1 MIYAEN
7 NALIRKFQGETVRID
22 PYGENSFRVRV
33 TRNNYFTNDSWAL
46 VEQQK
51 AYASTILLGDEK
63 TEVEEAVQANNSV
76 HISGQTGS
84 IQNGEIKAIFTGIGK
99 LVFFNCETGEK
110 LLEEVEA
117 NRKSC
122 LQISSRELKNI
133 SGNVYKASLKF
144 ASDPDEKLYGM
155 GQYQNGIFDL
165 KGSVLE
171 LAQRNSQASV
181 PFVYSN
187 KNYGFLW
194 NNPAI
199 GKVTF
204 AKNVTEWEACSTE
217 QIEFWITCGNSPKQ
231 IIQQYM
237 EATGFPP
244 MMPEHG
250 LGFWQ
255 CKLRYYNQEQVLTVA
270 RKYKELG
277 IPLDVIIIDFFHWP
291 YEGDWCFDETYWPD
305 PKKMVEEINAM
316 GTKVMVSVWPTV
328 SIRSKHYREMKEM
341 GYLID
346 TENGVDVNMLMIDP
360 TSFVDTTNPDARKF
374 FWDKI
379 KAGYEQYGI
388 YDYWLDV
395 AEPEFSRYDFQNYKY
410 FKGSALA
417 VANEYP
423 MQYARTLYEGLKSS
437 GVEHPVNLIRCA
449 WAGSQRYGALAW
461 SGDIESSF
469 QSFKKQIVCGLQMAM
484 AGIPWWTTDIGG
496 FINGNIHDVK
506 FQELLVRWFEF
517 GAFCPVMR
525 LHGDRSPGTPRIS
538 NEGGGRC
545 GSGADNEI
553 WSFGAENQRIFTKY
567 IKIRENMRPY
577 VRSLMEDCSKTGA
590 PIMRPLFFNYKD
602 DEQVWNIKDQYM
614 FGTDAL
620 VAPITDYQARARKVY
635 LPKGNTFVHAS
646 TSTVYEGGQWISIP
660 AQLDDIPVFL
670 VQGSELEK
678 HNPFLID

>member
-1 MIYAEN
+1 MIYADERTLVKKYN
-7 NALIRKFQGETVRID
+7 GLTVRIECH
-22 PYGENSFRVRV
+22 GENSLRIRI
-33 TRNNYFTNDSWAL
+33 TRNHRFENEDWAL
-46 VEQQK
+46 VQPTFTPTP
-51 AYASTILLGDEK
+51 SIVIG
-63 TEVEEAVQANNSV
+63 EEALQAEQTVQANNV
-76 HISGQTGS
+76 QNTREKTAS
-84 IQNGEIKAIFTGIGK
+84 ITNGMLKAEITEIGK
-99 LVFFNCETGEK
+99 LVFTNTNTNQV
-110 LLEEVEA
+110 LLEEFEPYH
-117 NRKSC
+117 KSC
-122 LQISSRELKNI
+122 LTINSTHLENI
-133 SGNVYKASLKF
+133 AGDVYHAIMKF
-144 ASDPDEKLYGM
+144 ESDENEKLYGM

-165 KGSVLE
+165 KGCVLE
-171 LAQRNSQASV
+171 LAQRNAQSSV

-199 GKVTF
+199 GKASF
-204 AKNVTEWEACSTE
+204 AKNITEWEAENTH
-217 QIEFWITCGNSPKQ
+217 QIDFWITCGNDPAQ
-231 IIQQYM
+231 IMHQYM
-237 EATGFPP
+237 QATGFPP

-255 CKLRYYNQEQVLTVA
+255 CKLRYYNQEQVLTVVK
-270 RKYKELG
+270 KYKELG

-291 YEGDWCFDETYWPD
+291 LEGDWCFDKAYWPD

-316 GTKVMVSVWPTV
+316 GTKVMISVWPTV
-328 SIRSKHYREMKEM
+328 ALRSKHYQEMKEM

-346 TENGVDVNMLMIDP
+346 TEYGVDMNKKMIDD
-360 TSFVDTTNPDARKF
+360 TCFVDTTNPDARQY
-374 FWDKI
+374 FWDKV

-395 AEPEFSRYDFQNYKY
+395 AEPGFSRYDFNNYKY

-423 MQYARTLYEGLKSS
+423 MQYAKTFYEGLKSS
-437 GVEHPVNLIRCA
+437 GIEHPVNLIRCA

-496 FINGNIHDVK
+496 FSGGNIHDEK

-525 LHGDRSPGTPRIS
+525 LHGNRSPGTPGIS
-538 NEGGGRC
+538 HEGGGRC

-553 WSFGAENQRIFTKY
+553 WSYGAENQRIFTKY

-577 VRSLMEDCSKTGA
+577 VRSLMEDCSKIGA
-590 PIMRPLFFNYKD
+590 PIMRPLFYNYKD
-602 DEQVWNIKDQYM
+602 DEQVWTIKDEYM
-614 FGTDAL
+614 FGADAL
-620 VAPITDYQARARKVY
+620 VAPITDYQARERKVY

-670 VQGSELEK
+670 VQGSTLEK
-678 HNPFLID
+678 HNPFL